1 MKTKLLPILL
11 GVLLVMNGIL
21 IFLLIK
27 KPHENR
33 RPNPNRSFLTEQ
45 LQFTKN
51 QKEEFR
57 ELDKTHRGFMQEI
70 DREIRQE
77 KDELFSSYSDGNISP
92 EKKINAI
99 GTLEAKKEAE
109 IHRFFSA
116 VRELCKENQVD
127 KFDNIIK
134 QALKGGGRKPLR
146 RKGDNPPPR
155 RDFGMPP
162 PR

>member
-11 GVLLVMNGIL
+11 GLLLIMNGVL

-27 KPHENR
+27 RPHENR
-33 RPNPNRSFLTEQ
+33 RPNPNRTFLTEQ
-45 LQFTKN
+45 LQFSKN

-57 ELDKTHRGFMQEI
+57 SLDKTHRGFMQEI

-77 KDELFSSYSDGNISP
+77 KDELFSSYSDKNINP
-92 EKKINAI
+92 EKNITKI

-116 VRELCKENQVD
+116 VRGLCKENQVD
-127 KFDNIIK
+127 MFDKIIK
-134 QALKGGGRKPLR
+134 QALKGGER
-146 RKGDNPPPR
+146 RQPNDR
-155 RDFGMPP
+155 RMPP
-162 PR
+162 PRDGKGHPPR